1 MERFIPLAAAIA
13 LASSIPALATPDGS
27 YRETVPTKFSRKG
40 RSCLR
45 CAETGMAL
53 GLETSLDMRNCQG
66 GDVSNRNGRLICAGG
81 RGDRDYR

>member
-13 LASSIPALATPDGS
+13 LASSIPALATPGGS
-27 YRETVPTKFSRKG
+27 YRETCRQIQQEGPVLS
-40 RSCLR
+40 
-45 CAETGMAL
+45 AL
-53 GLETSLDMRNCQG
+53 CRDRDGAWAETSLDMRNCQG